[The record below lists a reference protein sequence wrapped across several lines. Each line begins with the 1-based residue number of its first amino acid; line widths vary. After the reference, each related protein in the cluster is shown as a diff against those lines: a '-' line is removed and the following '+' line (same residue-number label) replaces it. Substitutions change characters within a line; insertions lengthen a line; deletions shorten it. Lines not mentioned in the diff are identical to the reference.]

1 MFFHLIFGFVKTIN
15 KMKRTSAL
23 FFFAALVVA
32 LVSITGIRCY
42 ADGEDPTP
50 IVIGDL
56 GPNGLPIYHA
66 PAQVPIQAAYSSS
79 HSTIFVNFLYD
90 LGYVSV
96 EIENLTTGEYS
107 QTVVN
112 ALAGPMAFPISS
124 SAGHWTITF
133 TFTNGE
139 VFYGEFDIN
148 YD

>member
-1 MFFHLIFGFVKTIN
+1 MKKFLLLVLSVCLCSPLVKAQN
-15 KMKRTSAL
+15 
-23 FFFAALVVA
+23 
-32 LVSITGIRCY
+32 GGG
-42 ADGEDPTP
+42 GEPPEIIIIGEGGSGGGSP
-50 IVIGDL
+50 IH
-56 GPNGLPIYHA
+56 YA
-66 PAQVPIQAAYSSS
+66 PAQVPIQAAYYSPQ
-79 HSTIFVNFLYD
+79 STVFVNFVYD

>member
-1 MFFHLIFGFVKTIN
+1 
-15 KMKRTSAL
+15 MKRTSAL

-107 QTVVN
+107 QTTVN
-112 ALAGPMAFPISS
+112 ATQCVHPFVISGHAGIYE
-124 SAGHWTITF
+124 ITF
-133 TFTNGE
+133 TLSNGQVYQGSFE
-139 VFYGEFDIN
+139 IE
-148 YD
+148 

>member
-1 MFFHLIFGFVKTIN
+1 MKKILLLFLLLLMF
-15 KMKRTSAL
+15 AP
-23 FFFAALVVA
+23 LVTA
-32 LVSITGIRCY
+32 QNGG
-42 ADGEDPTP
+42 DEP
-50 IVIGDL
+50 IVIFVGQ
-56 GPNGLPIYHA
+56 GGNEGGSPGYHA
-66 PAQVPIQAAYSSS
+66 PALIPIQAAYYSP
-79 HSTIFVNFLYD
+79 HSTVFVNFVYD

>member
-1 MFFHLIFGFVKTIN
+1 MKKFLLLVLSVCLCSPLVKAQN
-15 KMKRTSAL
+15 
-23 FFFAALVVA
+23 
-32 LVSITGIRCY
+32 GGG
-42 ADGEDPTP
+42 GEPPEIIIIGGGGSSGGSP
-50 IVIGDL
+50 IH
-56 GPNGLPIYHA
+56 YA
-66 PAQVPIQAAYSSS
+66 PAQVPIQAAYYSS
-79 HSTIFVNFLYD
+79 HSTVFVNFVYD

>member
-1 MFFHLIFGFVKTIN
+1 
-15 KMKRTSAL
+15 MKRTSAL

-107 QTVVN
+107 QTTVN
-112 ALAGPMAFPISS
+112 ATQGVHPFVVSGQTGIYE
-124 SAGHWTITF
+124 IVF
-133 TFTNGE
+133 TLSGGQVYQGSFE
-139 VFYGEFDIN
+139 IE
-148 YD
+148 